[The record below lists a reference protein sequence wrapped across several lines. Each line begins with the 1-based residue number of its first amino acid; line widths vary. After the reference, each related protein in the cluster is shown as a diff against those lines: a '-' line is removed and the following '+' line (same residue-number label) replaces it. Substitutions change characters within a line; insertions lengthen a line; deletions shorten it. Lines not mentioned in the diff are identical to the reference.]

1 MLAHVAAFRV
11 GATVIHADRPVVDKF
26 CRLYQATSLQD
37 LDAAVGVQVQ
47 LQLLLFD
54 SVLSYA
60 PAFS

>member
-26 CRLYQATSLQD
+26 LRLYQATSLQD

-47 LQLLLFD
+47 L
-54 SVLSYA
+54 
-60 PAFS
+60 